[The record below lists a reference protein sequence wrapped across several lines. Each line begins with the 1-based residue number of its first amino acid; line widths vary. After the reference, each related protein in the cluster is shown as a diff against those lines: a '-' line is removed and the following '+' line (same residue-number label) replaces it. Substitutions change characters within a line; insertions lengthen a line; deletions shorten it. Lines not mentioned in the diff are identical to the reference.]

1 MVRTKADSVPG
12 TYRKGEAGEHS
23 SGAQVVGDAGAP
35 HGPVNQTG
43 PARPEAVARPFN
55 QEEDAARVGEGYPA
69 VQDRGALLSKCLDWG
84 LWWECDSEFRCR
96 NLTARF

>member
-23 SGAQVVGDAGAP
+23 SGAQVVGEAGAP
-35 HGPVNQTG
+35 HCPVSQTG
-43 PARPEAVARPFN
+43 PARPEAVARPLN
-55 QEEDAARVGEGYPA
+55 QEEDAAGVGEGYPA
-69 VQDRGALLSKCLDWG
+69 VQGRGALLSKWLDRG
-84 LWWECDSEFRCR
+84 LWCESDSEIRCW